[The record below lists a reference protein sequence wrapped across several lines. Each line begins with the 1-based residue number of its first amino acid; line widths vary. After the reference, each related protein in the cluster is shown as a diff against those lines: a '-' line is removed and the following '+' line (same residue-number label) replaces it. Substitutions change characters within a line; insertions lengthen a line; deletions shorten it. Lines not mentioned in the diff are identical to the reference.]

1 MHVHM
6 EPLCIQFG
14 RFWWTDNQLGYK
26 HLSLMGECSHKCS
39 VALTVRQE
47 QAFFS
52 IILQPF
58 NEMFVINGKPHCYND
73 TFNYV
78 ILTLLLAKNI

>member
-39 VALTVRQE
+39 VAPNRTSGASVFLHNFTAV
-47 QAFFS
+47 
-52 IILQPF
+52 
-58 NEMFVINGKPHCYND
+58 
-73 TFNYV
+73 
-78 ILTLLLAKNI
+78 